1 MIPNYTLYGDQN
13 DELFPD
19 ILHCES
25 IAARSGKHNWK
36 IAPHRH
42 HALHQFFWLS
52 SGGGTISIDGKRH
65 SLEPPVMITLPA
77 LVVHGFEFIR
87 QTKGWVITI
96 PVMVLEDTLRQT
108 AEIKQKL
115 ATPFLLPGS
124 HYQQV
129 YFEQIAEEHQMMEPG
144 RQQRLAHL
152 AGLLAIDIAR
162 QIPSAPS
169 THISSVSR
177 QYSILRHFL
186 TLLEEQYKSLHS
198 VAGYAGLLNITPPHL
213 TRICRQVTGKSASEL
228 IQGRLVL
235 EAKRS
240 LVYSRMP
247 ISELAYSLGYDD
259 PAHFS
264 KFFLRH
270 TGLSPRHFRDHSD
283 LVTVP

>member
-1 MIPNYTLYGDQN
+1 MIPNYTLYGDRN

-52 SGGGTISIDGKRH
+52 SGGGTISIDGKSH
-65 SLEPPVMITLPA
+65 SLDPPVIITLPA
-77 LVVHGFEFIR
+77 LAVHGFEFIR
-87 QTKGWVITI
+87 NTKGWVVTI
-96 PVMVLEDTLRQT
+96 PVMVLEDTLRQA
-108 AEIKQKL
+108 AEIQERL
-115 ATPFLLPGS
+115 SVPCLLPGES
-124 HYQQV
+124 NQQV
-129 YFEQIAEEHQMMEPG
+129 YFEQISDEHQATEPG
-144 RQQRLAHL
+144 RQQKLVHL
-152 AGLLAIDIAR
+152 AGLLAVDIGR
-162 QIPSAPS
+162 RIPS
-169 THISSVSR
+169 ISPTQTSGISR
-177 QYSILRHFL
+177 QQSILQHFL
-186 TLLEEQYKSLHS
+186 ALLEEHYRSLHS
-198 VAGYAGLLNITPPHL
+198 VAGYADLLNITPPHL

-247 ISELAYSLGYDD
+247 VSELAYSLGYDD

-264 KFFLRH
+264 KFFQRN
-270 TGLSPRHFRDHSD
+270 TGLSPPHFRQYADQEE
-283 LVTVP
+283 P